1 MSVRAAIESL
11 YDCTATA
18 VARRPYRDGNV
29 TRFREEVLFSDVPC
43 RLSFSGASAQ
53 SLSGLESARESAS
66 WDEARQ
72 SAKLFLAPEWE
83 LPAGSIVTVTGRG
96 RMWEFSRSGQPAV
109 YESHQEA
116 ALALRR
122 ELA

>member
-72 SAKLFLAPEWE
+72 SAKLFLAPERE
-83 LPAGSIVTVTGRG
+83 IPPGSKITVTGRG
-96 RMWEFSRSGQPAV
+96 VTRVYARSGQPAV
-109 YESHQEA
+109 YGSHQEI
-116 ALALRR
+116 ALALWD
-122 ELA
+122 ELV